1 MSFTTPATGNILKK
15 WETDYFAEYVR
26 ESGFN
31 PYMGTSTNSPFV
43 VKKQLIQGG
52 QVITIPLVTAF
63 SGGNVGAGTLTG
75 NEEALGN
82 FSYDLKPYW
91 HRFAAAIKKSEEQNS
106 VIDLLNASKDM
117 LKVRDMD
124 DMRDSIINALGSIT
138 ELSSAYKEGVSPTE
152 QAHPKEVFFSEST
165 ASQKNAWSA
174 ANRYR
179 ILYGNA
185 EANYNATFA
194 TAAAN
199 VDTTNDKFTVSS
211 LALLK
216 RMAKRRLRI
225 QKGDS
230 IDLPSIRPIRTG
242 SQGREYF
249 VCFVGPEPF
258 SDLKIDM
265 RTINLDGRP
274 RDVESNPIF
283 QDGDLIVDGVVVRE
297 IPEIS
302 NVGTIGAS
310 SATVYPVYFTGAQ
323 ALGIAWG
330 QTTRATQRK
339 EDDYGFIKGV
349 GVESL
354 WSAEKLRYNGIDHG
368 MITGFFAAT

>member
-1 MSFTTPATGNILKK
+1 MAYTTPATGNILKK

-31 PYMGTSTNSPFV
+31 PYMGTGTNSPFV

-52 QVITIPLVTAF
+52 QIITVPLVSALT
-63 SGGNVGAGTLTG
+63 GNNVGTGTLTG
-75 NEEALGN
+75 NEESLGN
-82 FSYDLKPYW
+82 YSYDLKPYW
-91 HRFAAAIKKSEEQNS
+91 HRYAVSIKKSDEQNS
-106 VIDLLNASKDM
+106 VIDLLNASRDM

-124 DMRDSIINALGSIT
+124 DMRDSIINALSSVVEASGSYT
-138 ELSSAYKEGVSPTE
+138 DTPGHA
-152 QAHPKEVFFSEST
+152 KEVFFSEANT
-165 ASQKNAWSA
+165 AQKNTWCA
-174 ANRYR
+174 ANQYR
-179 ILYGNA
+179 ILFGA
-185 EANYNATFA
+185 TESNYNATFA

-199 VDTTNDKFTVSS
+199 IDTTADKFTVS
-211 LALLK
+211 ALLQLK
-216 RMAKRRLRI
+216 QMARRRLRI

-249 VCFVGPEPF
+249 VCFAGSKTF
-258 SDLKIDM
+258 ADLKVDM

-283 QDGDLIVDGVVVRE
+283 QDGDLIVDGVIVRE
-297 IPEIS
+297 IPEIG
-302 NVGTIGAS
+302 NYGNIGAS

-339 EDDYGFIKGV
+339 EDDYGVLKGV

>member
-1 MSFTTPATGNILKK
+1 MAYTTPATGNILKK

-31 PYMGTSTNSPFV
+31 PYMGTGTNSPFV
-43 VKKQLIQGG
+43 VKKQLVQGG
-52 QVITIPLVTAF
+52 QVITIPLVSA
-63 SGGNVGAGTLTG
+63 LTG
-75 NEEALGN
+75 NNVGTGTLAGNEESLGN
-82 FSYDLKPYW
+82 YSYDLKPYW
-91 HRFAAAIKKSEEQNS
+91 HRYAVAIKKSDEQNS
-106 VIDLLNASKDM
+106 VIDLLNASRDM

-124 DMRDSIINALGSIT
+124 DMRDSIINALGSIVEASGSYSDT
-138 ELSSAYKEGVSPTE
+138 PG
-152 QAHPKEVFFSEST
+152 HPKEVFFGEATT
-165 ASQKNAWSA
+165 AQKNAWSA

-185 EANYNATFA
+185 EANYSATFA
-194 TAAAN
+194 TGAAT
-199 VDTTNDKFTVSS
+199 VDTTADKFGVSS

-216 RMAKRRLRI
+216 RMAKRRFRI

-242 SQGREYF
+242 AQGREYF
-249 VCFVGPEPF
+249 VCFAGPETF

-274 RDVESNPIF
+274 RDVENNPIF

-297 IPEIS
+297 IPEIG
-302 NVGTIGAS
+302 NVGTIGAA

-339 EDDYGFIKGV
+339 EDDYGFLKGV

-368 MITGFFAAT
+368 MITGFFAAS